1 MPSYSKAEQLK
12 GSKKKVKKKSRSKL
26 VKELDRVFSIFIR
39 QRDLPGGRG
48 KCYTCKNP
56 VSIRDAHAMHFISR
70 ACYRYRW
77 DEDNVKAGCQRCNIW
92 LKGNYIEYVRYM
104 IDEYGIDKVDEMRR
118 NAKQVFKISTQEIE
132 DKIAYYKRR
141 IGE

>member
-12 GSKKKVKKKSRSKL
+12 GAKKKVKKKSRSKL

-48 KCYTCKNP
+48 KCYTCGSP
-56 VSIRDAHAMHFISR
+56 LRFEDAHNMHFITR
-70 ACYRYRW
+70 GCYRYRW
-77 DEDNVKAGCQRCNIW
+77 DEDNCKAGDYRCNIA
-92 LKGNYIEYVRYM
+92 LKGNYIEYTRLM